1 MTTFCFRQLRL
12 LIHPARTVSRSGHQH
27 QRRTSRPARVTP
39 RHKDAAVGRPQM
51 TLLVTAE
58 GGLLERPRFSVP
70 LIHRSRSVIAAVV
83 AEPASYRSSVLAL
96 TGDILA
102 TWSTQHQRSACL
114 NGLASVEMLRRA
126 MRGRD
131 GAAQSTY
138 AYRCILLRD
147 TTKMRDR
154 WDHPSAGS
162 DDEVN
167 QLTGP
172 AVRPAHGSGDG
183 RADGG
188 ATAAPPRPTRSR
200 PHPPAATPNR
210 WRRHEKSRVRNGV
223 YEPCAFWKAPSV

>member
-1 MTTFCFRQLRL
+1 MPTTPAPLSSLVPGAVAGGCGSANGAAENGSCRTGLREAPDGVAPTYRINTVIIRLCSREGAVTTFCFRQLRL

-70 LIHRSRSVIAAVV
+70 LVHRSRSLVAAVV

-102 TWSTQHQRSACL
+102 TWSTQQQRSVSL

-131 GAAQSTY
+131 WCRPIHLCVPVHT
-138 AYRCILLRD
+138 
-147 TTKMRDR
+147 
-154 WDHPSAGS
+154 P
-162 DDEVN
+162 
-167 QLTGP
+167 P
-172 AVRPAHGSGDG
+172 AVAMRP
-183 RADGG
+183 R
-188 ATAAPPRPTRSR
+188 
-200 PHPPAATPNR
+200 
-210 WRRHEKSRVRNGV
+210 
-223 YEPCAFWKAPSV
+223 